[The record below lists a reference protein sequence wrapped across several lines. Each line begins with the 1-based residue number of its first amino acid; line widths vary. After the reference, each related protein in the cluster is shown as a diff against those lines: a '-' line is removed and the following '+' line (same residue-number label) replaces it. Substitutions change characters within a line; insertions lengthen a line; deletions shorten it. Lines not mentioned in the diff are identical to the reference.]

1 VWGFKVEKSFKVP
14 KTKGRSG
21 NKRKEKQSSSPAAK
35 ATANNLHQAPK
46 PYSNTATQQPY
57 KLGIKKKI
65 EENDDI

>member
-1 VWGFKVEKSFKVP
+1 MWGFKVEKSFKVP
-14 KTKGRSG
+14 KPKGG
-21 NKRKEKQSSSPAAK
+21 VETKEKKNKAARQQLK
-35 ATANNLHQAPK
+35 QQQIILHQAPK